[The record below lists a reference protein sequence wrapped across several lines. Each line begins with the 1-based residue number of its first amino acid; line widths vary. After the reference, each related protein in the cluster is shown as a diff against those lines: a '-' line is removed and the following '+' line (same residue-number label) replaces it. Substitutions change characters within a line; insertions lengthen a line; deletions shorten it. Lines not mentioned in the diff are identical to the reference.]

1 MEIEF
6 NHPETGSSYK
16 IDTDKKFIIIYGKN
30 GSGKTTLSRSL
41 NFEKGL
47 VFNEDFVNSNIY
59 TISESGATLSSDNK
73 KNFSKLWIGEDIVS
87 QGKIVEE
94 LNTVINENTHLK
106 DVTVQNL
113 KLELGKS
120 IGQNEVDLN
129 QFIIND
135 FNCIEIDLEKN
146 SDKFKCLNYKETS
159 IIDDLSL
166 DKEVVA
172 IKNDGILNLFHSK
185 ISKNIYL
192 KEIFVN
198 GNNLIITNEINEKLN
213 EIKEYEEKLKMIELI
228 LSGKNI
234 TQELSTM
241 IGQWL
246 KVHESRTSCLFC
258 GNDDISEVKTE
269 WKEIFDSEAKILKHK
284 LIDIFDGLI
293 RDIEAIL
300 ADKDEFNK
308 VIAKTINE
316 LEILRRE
323 LVAKKGEIEI
333 NNFINFNLDPI
344 ESSIELVSIDQK
356 INHVFNYIVNK
367 YIDKLTFFAS
377 NETAL
382 RRKRESEK
390 NRLSILMDENGKK
403 YSDGINEVLGRLGLD
418 KAIDFNVNRR
428 TNPYTYEFTLLNN
441 RELKTLSDGQKH
453 KLALAMF
460 LYSLK
465 GKNYKDKSI
474 VIDDPVVSLDV
485 LSYHQVKAYLINNL
499 ISTFQ
504 NNGDVSLVLLT
515 HNINYLYIQ
524 LSNIFENEHMR
535 ELTEVYR
542 LGTGSLS
549 KVELDIFR
557 TDDITLFK
565 TTLKEVSGILG
576 IQLLSNMILKIF
588 RIMIDLRLRFLGVM
602 TDEVGISYLD
612 ISETE
617 KTKLKKNH
625 GFLCEHFKDG
635 KEVNNEKII
644 EGFRALKETSQII
657 GFGELISDTEMQSVV
672 HFIKD
677 GVIDKNTDKPCFDIL
692 RQLDYFLKTS
702 DNEQLKDYIR
712 HPKNTFTKNMVTL
725 SLNNDI

>member
-6 NHPETGSSYK
+6 KHPETGSSYK

-41 NFEKGL
+41 YFDKGL

-59 TISESGATLSSDNK
+59 TVSESGATLSPENK

-87 QGKIVEE
+87 QSKIVEE
-94 LNTVINENTHLK
+94 LNVVVTENTHLK
-106 DVTVQNL
+106 EVTVQNL
-113 KLELGKS
+113 KLELSKT

-135 FNCIEIDLEKN
+135 FTCVEIDLEKN
-146 SDKFKCLNYKETS
+146 SNKFKCLNYKDTS
-159 IIDDLSL
+159 IIDDSSL
-166 DKEVVA
+166 NKEIIA
-172 IKNDGILNLFHSK
+172 IKNNGILNLLHSK

-192 KEIFVN
+192 KELFVN
-198 GNNLIITNEINEKLN
+198 GNHLIITNEINAKIRNL
-213 EIKEYEEKLKMIELI
+213 KEYEEKLKLIELI
-228 LSGKNI
+228 LSGKSI
-234 TQELSTM
+234 THELSTM

-246 KVHESRTSCLFC
+246 SVHESRTSCLFC
-258 GNDDISEVKTE
+258 GNNDISEAKAE
-269 WKEIFDSEAKILKHK
+269 WKDIFDSEAKILKQK
-284 LIDIFDGLI
+284 LIDIFEGLI

-300 ADKDEFNK
+300 ADKNEFNK

-316 LEILRRE
+316 LENLKE
-323 LVAKKGEIEI
+323 KLVVKKGEIES
-333 NNFINFNLDPI
+333 NNFSNFNLDPI

-356 INHVFNYIVNK
+356 INHVSNYIVNK
-367 YIDKLTFFAS
+367 HIDKLTFFTS
-377 NETAL
+377 NESAL
-382 RRKRESEK
+382 RKKRESEK
-390 NRLSILMDENGKK
+390 IHLSTLMDENGKK

-428 TNPYTYEFTLLNN
+428 TNPFTYEFTLLNN

-465 GKNYKDKSI
+465 GKDYKDKSI

-485 LSYHQVKAYLINNL
+485 LSYHQVKAYLINDL
-499 ISTFQ
+499 ISTFH
-504 NNGDVSLVLLT
+504 NNGNVSLILLT
-515 HNINYLYIQ
+515 HNINFLYIQ
-524 LSNIFENEHMR
+524 LSNIFENVHMR

-542 LGTGSLS
+542 LGTGNLS

-565 TTLKEVSGILG
+565 TTLKEISGVYG
-576 IQLLSNMILKIF
+576 IKLLSNMILKTF
-588 RIMIDLRLRFLGVM
+588 RIMIDLRLRFRGVM

-612 ISETE
+612 ITNSE
-617 KTKLKKNH
+617 KAKLTKNH
-625 GFLCEHFKDG
+625 GFLCEYFKEG
-635 KEVNNEKII
+635 NEVSNEKII
-644 EGFRALKETSQII
+644 EGFRVLKDTSQII
-657 GFGELISDTEMQSVV
+657 GFGELISDMEMESIVHLINDNVV
-672 HFIKD
+672 D
-677 GVIDKNTDKPCFDIL
+677 NNTDKPCFDIL

-702 DNEQLKDYIR
+702 DNEQLKKYIR

>member
-1 MEIEF
+1 MKIEF
-6 NHPETGSSYK
+6 SHPETGSSYK

-30 GSGKTTLSRSL
+30 GSGKTTLSRSRD
-41 NFEKGL
+41 FEKGL

-73 KNFSKLWIGEDIVS
+73 KNFSKLWIGQDIVS
-87 QGKIVEE
+87 QGKIVET
-94 LNTVINENTHLK
+94 LNKVFNDNSTLK
-106 DVTVQNL
+106 DAMVQSL
-113 KLELGKS
+113 KLVLMKS
-120 IGQNEVDLN
+120 IGQSNIDLN
-129 QFIIND
+129 QFIIDD
-135 FNCIEIDLEKN
+135 FNCIEINLEEN
-146 SDKFKCLNYKETS
+146 SNKFKCLNYKETS

-172 IKNDGILNLFHSK
+172 IKNDGILDLFQSK
-185 ISKNIYL
+185 LSKNIYL
-192 KEIFVN
+192 KEMFIN
-198 GNNLIITNEINEKLN
+198 GNHLVIMNEINTKISAL
-213 EIKEYEEKLKMIELI
+213 KVYEENLKKIELI

-234 TQELSTM
+234 TMDLSTM

-258 GNDDISEVKTE
+258 GNDDISKAKAE
-269 WKEIFDSEAKILKHK
+269 WKDIYESAAKILKQN
-284 LIDIFDGLI
+284 LIDILDGLI
-293 RDIEAIL
+293 RDIDTIM

-316 LEILRRE
+316 LEILRSK
-323 LVAKKGEIEI
+323 LVAKKGEIES
-333 NNFINFNLDPI
+333 NNFIEFNLDPI
-344 ESSIELVSIDQK
+344 DSSIELVSIDQK

-367 YIDKLTFFAS
+367 YIDKLVFFTS
-377 NETAL
+377 NESAL
-382 RRKRESEK
+382 RKKRDSEK
-390 NRLSILMDENGKK
+390 NRLSTLMDENGKK

-418 KAIDFNVNRR
+418 KAIDFNVNRH
-428 TNPYTYEFTLLNN
+428 TNPYTYEFKLLNS

-465 GKNYKDKSI
+465 GKTYKDKTI

-485 LSYHQVKAYLINNL
+485 LSYHQVKAYLINDL

-542 LGTGSLS
+542 LGTGNLS

-565 TTLKEVSGILG
+565 TALKEVSGANG
-576 IQLLSNMILKIF
+576 IQLLSNMILKTF
-588 RIMIDLRLRFLGVM
+588 RIMIDLRLRFRGVM

-612 ISETE
+612 ISEAE

-625 GFLCEHFKDG
+625 GFLCEYFKDG
-635 KEVNNEKII
+635 KEVNNDKII
-644 EGFRALKETSQII
+644 EGFRVLKDTSQIT
-657 GFGELISDTEMQSVV
+657 GFGELISDTEMLSIV
-672 HFIKD
+672 HFIND
-677 GVIDKNTDKPCFDIL
+677 NVMDKNIDKPCFDIL
-692 RQLDYFLKTS
+692 KQLDQFLKTS